1 MDTVQNPTEVNDSLS
16 ILRDNEVY
24 YREALKFISDM
35 NEEYSVLDNLYTGA
49 SAGESFGEPEYGA
62 FLRDVADAFDN
73 SIKALGT
80 VLG

>member
-1 MDTVQNPTEVNDSLS
+1 
-16 ILRDNEVY
+16 
-24 YREALKFISDM
+24 M
-35 NEEYSVLDNLYTGA
+35 NEEYSVLDNLYVGA
-49 SAGESFGEPEYGA
+49 SARESFEPEYGA